1 MSISLHKVSKELN
14 VGIKTILS
22 ICNQHNIECKN
33 YFDIHKKEYEMLN
46 KDILTDLESLLNKHT
61 DSVFQQHQNIIDII
75 RLSNALA
82 YINGVNINKWIS
94 VEMSK

>member
-1 MSISLHKVSKELN
+1 MQVNLNDISKSSYEWY
-14 VGIKTILS
+14 
-22 ICNQHNIECKN
+22 CNQHNTECKN
-33 YFDIHKKEYEMLN
+33 YFNIHKKEYEMLN

-61 DSVFQQHQNIIDII
+61 DSIFQQHQNIIDII

>member
-1 MSISLHKVSKELN
+1 
-14 VGIKTILS
+14 
-22 ICNQHNIECKN
+22 
-33 YFDIHKKEYEMLN
+33 MLN

>member
-1 MSISLHKVSKELN
+1 MQVNLNDISKSSYEWY
-14 VGIKTILS
+14 
-22 ICNQHNIECKN
+22 CNQHNIECKN
-33 YFDIHKKEYEMLN
+33 YFNIHKKEYEMLN

-61 DSVFQQHQNIIDII
+61 DSVFQQHRNIIDII

>member
-1 MSISLHKVSKELN
+1 MQINLNDISKSLYEWYCK
-14 VGIKTILS
+14 
-22 ICNQHNIECKN
+22 QHNIECKN

-61 DSVFQQHQNIIDII
+61 DNTFQQHQKIIDII

>member
-1 MSISLHKVSKELN
+1 MQVNLNDISKSSYEWY
-14 VGIKTILS
+14 
-22 ICNQHNIECKN
+22 CNRHNIKCKN

>member
-1 MSISLHKVSKELN
+1 MQVNLNDISKSSYKWY
-14 VGIKTILS
+14 
-22 ICNQHNIECKN
+22 CNQHNIECKN
-33 YFDIHKKEYEMLN
+33 YFDIHNKEYEMLN

>member
-1 MSISLHKVSKELN
+1 MQVNLNDISKSSYEWY
-14 VGIKTILS
+14 
-22 ICNQHNIECKN
+22 CNRHNIECKN

-61 DSVFQQHQNIIDII
+61 DSTFQQHQKIIDII
-75 RLSNALA
+75 KLSNALA

>member
-1 MSISLHKVSKELN
+1 MWY
-14 VGIKTILS
+14 
-22 ICNQHNIECKN
+22 CNQHNIECKN

>member
-1 MSISLHKVSKELN
+1 MQVNLNDISKSSYKWY
-14 VGIKTILS
+14 
-22 ICNQHNIECKN
+22 CNQHNIECKN